1 MRVYVCN
8 YWAPRLRE
16 ASRHRNKLELTA
28 NCIKIDFPVLPL
40 ALTAP
45 LKAHSSTEA
54 PYNYSPHDPPFP
66 SSTHSHAQ
74 TPTKKH
80 GYIEFKINQ
89 VTVLETDMC
98 FNVIFL
104 NKKTTM
110 NS

>member
-54 PYNYSPHDPPFP
+54 PYNYSPHDPPSP
-66 SSTHSHAQ
+66 QAHTLMHKPQ
-74 TPTKKH
+74 QKNK
-80 GYIEFKINQ
+80 G
-89 VTVLETDMC
+89 MC
-98 FNVIFL
+98 NL
-104 NKKTTM
+104 K
-110 NS
+110 